1 MSYAARQHKKALK
14 AKAKEAIEYK
24 RGFKTAEEKRA
35 YRIAQRQ
42 RKALWKQ
49 SLESMSAEQRA
60 HAVRERREL
69 LLAIH
74 RLPMLIAAAAALL
87 VVLLI
92 IML

>member
-1 MSYAARQHKKALK
+1 MSYAARQHRKALN

-24 RGFKTAEEKRA
+24 RSFKSPEEKRA
-35 YRIAQRQ
+35 YRIAQRE
-42 RKALWKQ
+42 RKARWKQ
-49 SLESMSAEQRA
+49 SLESMSAEQRT